1 MLNIKIFKL
10 TLILILI
17 SFFCTVILSLSGYY
31 QTSLQKKMILTNE
44 AIESFENDVEQG
56 KNIDINNYLDIN
68 KKNYDNNF
76 SKSGRFISEK
86 LNNIISSGIEKT
98 LKIIVKA
105 IEE

>member
-1 MLNIKIFKL
+1 
-10 TLILILI
+10 
-17 SFFCTVILSLSGYY
+17 
-31 QTSLQKKMILTNE
+31 MILTNE